1 MIGKRVVRGRDN
13 GPVPVG
19 TSVAANVVVGTLSR
33 HGRSPN

>member
-1 MIGKRVVRGRDN
+1 MTGKRVVHGHDN
-13 GPVPVG
+13 RPVPVG